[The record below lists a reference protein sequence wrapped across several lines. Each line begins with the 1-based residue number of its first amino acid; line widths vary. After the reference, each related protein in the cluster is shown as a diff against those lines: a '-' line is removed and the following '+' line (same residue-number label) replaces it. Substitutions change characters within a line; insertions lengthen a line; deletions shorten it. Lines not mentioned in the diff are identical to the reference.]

1 MIFLREGVP
10 LVNQMIPFA
19 AHTSEFAPLP
29 FVRAEAAGLDP
40 CKLERVCALVE
51 EHIAAGVNPGA
62 QLAVARNGKLV
73 LDRVFGVARLP
84 PAEALTTSGT
94 LFLTYSNTKVVT
106 ASAVWKL
113 VEDGRLRF
121 DDPAA
126 AYLPSFEKHGKGG
139 VTILHLLTH
148 QAGFPNA
155 IVPLGLAEDHDALR
169 AHLNEIELEWLPGE
183 NVHYHSAS
191 AHWVLAMVIE
201 AISGMDYRDF
211 IQTAIIEPLGLGAE
225 MALRIT
231 QELSARCADMYA
243 REGDGPLLPLA
254 LENSAAYRHA
264 GRPGGGIHSTAR
276 AFAAFYQMILQKGRL
291 GGTRLFS
298 PRMIEYVTRNFT
310 GERIN
315 LMNGRPSHRA
325 LGPTVR
331 GNTDFHPGH
340 GAIAHPLTLGHAG
353 MGSSYCWGDPD
364 SGVSF
369 AFVSNGRLDDEA
381 HDRRMEL
388 LSTVVHAS
396 IIS

>member
-1 MIFLREGVP
+1 L
-10 LVNQMIPFA
+10 
-19 AHTSEFAPLP
+19 SPLP
-29 FVRAEAAGLDP
+29 AASAESAGLDP
-40 CKLERVCALVE
+40 LKLERACALIE
-51 EHIAAGVNPGA
+51 EHIAAGVNPGG
-62 QLAVARNGKLV
+62 QIAVVRHGKLV
-73 LDRVFGVARLP
+73 LDRVFGAARLV
-84 PAEALTTSGT
+84 PAEVPVTAET
-94 LFLTYSNTKVVT
+94 LFLAYSNTKVVT
-106 ASAVWKL
+106 ASAIWKL

-126 AYLPSFEKHGKGG
+126 AYLPGFEKHGKGE

-148 QAGFPNA
+148 QGGFPNA
-155 IVPLGLAEDHDALR
+155 MIPLDLAEDHDALR
-169 AHLNEIELEWLPGE
+169 AHLNEMKLEWLPGT

-191 AHWVLAMVIE
+191 GHWVLAMVIE
-201 AISGMDYRDF
+201 AITGMDYRDF

-225 MALRIT
+225 MALKIT
-231 QELSARCADMYA
+231 PEIAARCADMHA
-243 REGDGPLLPLA
+243 RDGDGPMLPLA
-254 LENSAAYRHA
+254 LENSPAYRHA

-276 AFAAFYQMILQKGRL
+276 AFAAFYQMLLQGGQL
-291 GGTRLFS
+291 GGTRLLS
-298 PRMIEYVTRNFT
+298 PRMIAYASRNFT

-315 LMNGRPSHRA
+315 LMNGRPAHRA

-331 GNTDFHPGH
+331 GDTDFHPGH

-369 AFVSNGRLDDEA
+369 AFVSNGRLDDDA